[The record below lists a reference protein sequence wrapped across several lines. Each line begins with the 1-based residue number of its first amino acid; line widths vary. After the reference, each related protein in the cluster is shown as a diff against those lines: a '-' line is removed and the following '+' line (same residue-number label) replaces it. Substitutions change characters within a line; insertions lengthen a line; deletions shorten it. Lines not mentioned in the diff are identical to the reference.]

1 MQRQGQ
7 ADGSRLWSMLETVIL
22 VGAASAVFLAI
33 GRRDQVI
40 ETNALHIAELRSI
53 VTELVRS
60 QVLSESMNSQQV
72 TRMNSLEI
80 RINRLESGG

>member
-1 MQRQGQ
+1 MQVQG
-7 ADGSRLWSMLETVIL
+7 DRGRLWSMLETVIL

-40 ETNALHIAELRSI
+40 QTNSLHIAELRSI
-53 VTELVRS
+53 VTELVKS
-60 QVLSESMNSQQV
+60 QVLSESMSSQHL

-80 RINRLESGG
+80 RINRLEVGQ

>member
-1 MQRQGQ
+1 METNQGPNQ
-7 ADGSRLWSMLETVIL
+7 SRLWSMLETVIL

-40 ETNALHIAELRSI
+40 ETNASHITELRSI

-60 QVLSESMNSQQV
+60 QVLSESVDSHHIA
-72 TRMNSLEI
+72 RMANLEE
-80 RINRLESGG
+80 RINRLEAGD

>member
-1 MQRQGQ
+1 MQESQKR
-7 ADGSRLWSMLETVIL
+7 SLWSMMETVIL

-53 VTELVRS
+53 VTELVKS
-60 QVLSESMNSQQV
+60 QVLSESMNSQHIS
-72 TRMNSLEI
+72 RMNSLEL
-80 RINRLESGG
+80 RINRLEAGG